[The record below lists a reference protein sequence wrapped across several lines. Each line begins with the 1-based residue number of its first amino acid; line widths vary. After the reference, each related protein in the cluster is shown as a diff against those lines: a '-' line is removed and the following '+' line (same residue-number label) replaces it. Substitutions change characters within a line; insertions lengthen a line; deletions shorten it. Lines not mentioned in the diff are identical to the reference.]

1 MDDMKKLVEKY
12 KRELMEY
19 SQKSAL
25 GSKPEKLSFPEM
37 LPEETAKP
45 SASAETADSAE
56 TVQAA
61 EPSEPTEPTQPAQ
74 PIKPRIIGYSDDQRA
89 LNDLEKYFSDII
101 SNSSENPGTDESTV
115 SSESNESYESPKS
128 SKSSEP
134 PEQTSRPEGVQTDD
148 FNSLPPQF
156 TDDPPQLDVT
166 NEAVSPENNIIT
178 QDNEPEQPS
187 QFPRGGE
194 NTTAEPRTIENIG
207 TLPVSGQSPDEQL
220 GRRTFVDQQGAVNSR
235 DDIKPLVQ
243 EENDGYPKFP
253 GEKQYDRLEDFL
265 AVNTRQGT
273 LRFRTYTARNA
284 LPVPNARVVVFKI
297 IGGKPHTFY
306 ELVTDQSGQTEEVP
320 LPAPS
325 SELSQKPDSGVQ
337 PYSLYDADITA
348 SGYAPVNIRNL
359 PVFEGILS
367 VQRTA
372 LVPSVE
378 SEGET
383 ITENEPNL
391 TEVPDNA

>member
-19 SQKSAL
+19 SHKTAPATPAPQ
-25 GSKPEKLSFPEM
+25 PEKLSFPEM
-37 LPEETAKP
+37 LPEEPAEQP
-45 SASAETADSAE
+45 QHAVSAGSAL
-56 TVQAA
+56 AA
-61 EPSEPTEPTQPAQ
+61 PSESARPVQPSQ
-74 PIKPRIIGYSDDQRA
+74 PVKPRIIGYSDDQRA

-101 SNSSENPGTDESTV
+101 SSTPGEPDVSATV
-115 SSESNESYESPKS
+115 TETPEKS
-128 SKSSEP
+128 D
-134 PEQTSRPEGVQTDD
+134 RPEGVQTDD
-148 FNSLPPQF
+148 FNSLPSQF

-178 QDNEPEQPS
+178 QDNEREQVS
-187 QFPRGGE
+187 QFPREGE
-194 NTTAEPRTIENIG
+194 NTAAAPGTIEKIG

-220 GRRTFVDQQGAVNSR
+220 GRRTFVDQQGPVNSR

-243 EENDGYPKFP
+243 EENDDFP
-253 GEKQYDRLEDFL
+253 QVPAEKEYADLESFL

-284 LPVPNARVVVFKI
+284 LPVPNARVVVFKT
-297 IGGKPHTFY
+297 IGGSPHTFY
-306 ELVTDQSGQTEEVP
+306 ELITDQSGQTEVVP

-325 SELSQKPDSGVQ
+325 SALSQTPDSGVQ

-348 SGYAPVNIRNL
+348 KGYAPVYVRNL
-359 PVFEGILS
+359 PIFEGILS

-372 LVPSVE
+372 LVPSPEV
-378 SEGET
+378 SGET
-383 ITENEPNL
+383 INENEPNL